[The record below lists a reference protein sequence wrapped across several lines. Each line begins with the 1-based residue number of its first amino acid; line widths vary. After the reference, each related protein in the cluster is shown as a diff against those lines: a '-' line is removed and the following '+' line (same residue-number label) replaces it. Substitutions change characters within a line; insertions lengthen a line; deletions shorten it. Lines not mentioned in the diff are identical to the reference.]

1 MSDLLLDTHVFLW
14 LMNGD
19 QKLNKRNQERIEK
32 IVNSGARICLSAIS
46 IWEIGMLVA
55 KQRIVLSQ
63 PIDKWINQAIEIS
76 SIKIIELANEILLDS
91 CSLPGQFHGDSAD
104 RMIVA
109 TSRIKH
115 MPLITQDEKILSYI
129 ENGFC
134 LK

>member
-1 MSDLLLDTHVFLW
+1 MSDLLLDTHIFLW

-19 QKLNKRNQERIEK
+19 QKLNKKNQERIEK
-32 IVNSGARICLSAIS
+32 AVNSGAEICLSAIS

-55 KQRIVLSQ
+55 KQRIMLSQ
-63 PIDKWINQAIEIS
+63 SVDKWIDQAIEIS
-76 SIKIIELANEILLDS
+76 SVKIIELSNEILLDS
-91 CSLPGQFHGDSAD
+91 CSLLGQFHGDPAD

-109 TSRIKH
+109 TSRMKRI
-115 MPLITQDEKILSYI
+115 PLITQDEKILSHI